1 MAIYIDDR
9 ELVAAHRAGDG
20 DAFDELVR
28 EHRRA
33 LLSHAKRKL
42 HCDASAEDALQET
55 LVRAYRALPNFSGE
69 YRLGPWLHRI
79 MHNVCIDESV
89 RRHRDGEKT
98 DQFAS
103 QPSARRDVPSVEEE
117 LGLQFDDLELNS
129 ALAELPVAHR
139 EALVLRFVDE
149 LNYDEVAQ
157 VAGVSEQNARAR
169 VSRARQAMRVAMKGV
184 AALPVLLLGLARRGE
199 KAAAAAVTS
208 TTGAAS
214 ASVHSVTTGAAAVAT
229 PAPALAEA
237 AVAITQAAPAAVPVI
252 AKAAVGIGL
261 AAAVLTPTS
270 DSAVHQAFEN
280 LTTSSA
286 GVVVE
291 MSTDEES
298 TSAVAAAAD
307 ASTDGSDNEITM
319 DAYSPIETVS
329 PSIEQSATS
338 SQNNQAPAA
347 IAERPDLTGAGGSID
362 MRSIEIRPIGG
373 DRYNLT
379 GPAQLNI
386 ESNSYAGMLTTSWLR
401 LDAETDADD
410 RRRVDGLLDLKLDT
424 GTSVLIRIAGF
435 ADGSLNELRVA
446 GLFRADTN
454 ALGLTEAGSFNGSI
468 AMGSPAG
475 AVALTLIP

>member
-157 VAGVSEQNARAR
+157 VAEFPNRMLEPEFQERGRLCVS
-169 VSRARQAMRVAMKGV
+169 
-184 AALPVLLLGLARRGE
+184 L
-199 KAAAAAVTS
+199 
-208 TTGAAS
+208 
-214 ASVHSVTTGAAAVAT
+214 
-229 PAPALAEA
+229 
-237 AVAITQAAPAAVPVI
+237 
-252 AKAAVGIGL
+252 
-261 AAAVLTPTS
+261 
-270 DSAVHQAFEN
+270 
-280 LTTSSA
+280 
-286 GVVVE
+286 
-291 MSTDEES
+291 
-298 TSAVAAAAD
+298 
-307 ASTDGSDNEITM
+307 
-319 DAYSPIETVS
+319 
-329 PSIEQSATS
+329 
-338 SQNNQAPAA
+338 
-347 IAERPDLTGAGGSID
+347 
-362 MRSIEIRPIGG
+362 
-373 DRYNLT
+373 
-379 GPAQLNI
+379 
-386 ESNSYAGMLTTSWLR
+386 
-401 LDAETDADD
+401 
-410 RRRVDGLLDLKLDT
+410 
-424 GTSVLIRIAGF
+424 
-435 ADGSLNELRVA
+435 
-446 GLFRADTN
+446 
-454 ALGLTEAGSFNGSI
+454 
-468 AMGSPAG
+468 
-475 AVALTLIP
+475 